1 MLAQKIT
8 LNTMLGPDF
17 QSRAPHVITLIGGGG
32 KTSLM
37 FLWARCL
44 QEQGFSVVTT
54 TTTKLCDETR
64 PGFSFVQPE
73 SLDAAK
79 LLLKNSRTADEILV
93 LTGEVLPAI
102 GKLSGIPSDWID
114 ELSREYPSTVFLVEG
129 DGSAGR
135 SLKGHLAH
143 EPVIPA
149 CTSLLVP
156 VVGLDVLGKPLD
168 SENVH
173 RPEIFAEITGV
184 KPGDTIDQAAVI
196 AILLQEKG
204 YLLQAPKSATVLPF
218 FNKAENPPLWKAGR
232 TLAQHLL
239 AAEHPQIKSVLVGSV
254 QHNCFVS
261 LS

>member
-8 LNTMLGPDF
+8 LNTMLGPGF
-17 QSRAPHVITLIGGGG
+17 QSLAPHVITLIGGGG

-44 QEQGFSVVTT
+44 QEQGLSVVTT

-73 SLDAAK
+73 SLDSART
-79 LLLKNSRTADEILV
+79 LLINSQRTSEILV
-93 LTGEVLPAI
+93 LIGESLPAV
-102 GKLSGIPSDWID
+102 GKLSGIPADWID
-114 ELSREYPSTVFLVEG
+114 ELSREYPSTIFLVEG

-135 SLKGHLAH
+135 SLKGHLPY

-156 VVGLDVLGKPLD
+156 VVGLDILGKPLHP
-168 SENVH
+168 ENVH

-184 KPGDTIDQAAVI
+184 KPGDSIDKAAVI
-196 AILLQEKG
+196 SILLQEKG
-204 YLLQAPKSATVLPF
+204 YLRQAPKSATVLPF
-218 FNKAENPPLWKAGR
+218 FNKAETLPLWKAGR

-239 AAEHPQIKSVLVGSV
+239 AAEHPQIQSVLVGSV

-261 LS
+261 FS